1 MVPLVLVWTPCCF
14 YGGAFLQL
22 CCKDIDK
29 KSKQNI
35 WFVFTNVLLSIYQ
48 SRKKTKIMKKYI
60 VITASDFS
68 YEINA
73 ANVSDAAKIG
83 RTLCRRTGE
92 KFINVYR
99 VYKIK

>member
-1 MVPLVLVWTPCCF
+1 
-14 YGGAFLQL
+14 LQHG
-22 CCKDIDK
+22 CKDIDK
-29 KSKQNI
+29 ESKENI
-35 WFVFTNVLLSIYQ
+35 WFVFTILLLLTYQ

-92 KFINVYR
+92 KFIR